1 MAEATTGNNLAG
13 LNQGTGIVSRISSS
27 ISNVRKMTS
36 DPAVQKSVPLIF
48 GVIVAFIGLIVFFT
62 MQKSDMTTLFASL
75 PESEK
80 ANVIQTLKQNGVDVS
95 LNPST
100 GEVIVPVKD
109 YHESRMLLAGEGLPS
124 SVPDGYDT
132 LGDMPMGTSRS
143 VEAIKI
149 KQSLEAELAR
159 SVNHISGISSARV
172 HLAIPEKTVFAREI
186 ALPSA
191 SVFVKL
197 SNGRSLG
204 RQQVQSIVHLVASS
218 VPNLPSENI
227 TVVDQFGE
235 LLSKPSSDV
244 ASSASNEQMSQTMR
258 LGEIYRSRIISLLTP
273 IVGAGNLKAEI
284 NVDMNFTKREITEE
298 SVDPKGNALRS
309 EQTSL
314 DESANPE
321 ARGIPGALSNAP
333 PLAPDLKTKVPEGKD
348 AGGSLKQRSQTSVK
362 NYEVS
367 RKVETTTAQY
377 GEIKKIKAAVIIRE
391 KKIITPEGLVTF
403 EKFSDEKLLEI
414 KSLVQEALGFDEVRG
429 DSVTVTS
436 SPFVDILEADVV
448 PWYENESIKELAQQL
463 ATVLILAIVIFGA
476 LHPLLK
482 RVLVPA
488 GYTSGPGAMAADDID
503 DADEKIEVQEGESL
517 EDIKAKLKPKKSAIS
532 AEMLDTAN
540 TYDDKVAIIRM
551 IVGDEAGRVS
561 SVFRNMMSQN
571 AKSDEDKG

>member
-1 MAEATTGNNLAG
+1 MAEATTGNNIAG
-13 LNQGTGIVSRISSS
+13 INQGTGIISRISSS

-62 MQKSDMTTLFASL
+62 MQKADMTTLFASL

-80 ANVIQTLKQNGVDVS
+80 SVVIQTLKQNGVNVS

-100 GEVIVPVKD
+100 GEVTVPLED
-109 YHESRMLLAGEGLPS
+109 YHNSRMLLAAEGLPS
-124 SVPDGYDT
+124 SVPDGYDN
-132 LGDMPMGTSRS
+132 LSDMPMGTSRS
-143 VEAIKI
+143 VEAIRI
-149 KQSLEAELAR
+149 KQSLESELSR
-159 SVNHISGISSARV
+159 SINFISGISSARV

-197 SNGRSLG
+197 SSGRSLG
-204 RQQVQSIVHLVASS
+204 RQQIQSIVHLVASS

-235 LLSKPSSDV
+235 LLSKPSSDAAST
-244 ASSASNEQMSQTMR
+244 ASSEQMSQTMR
-258 LGEIYRSRIISLLTP
+258 LGEIYKSRVISLLTP

-284 NVDMNFTKREITEE
+284 NVDMNFTKSEITEE

-309 EQTSL
+309 EQSSL

-333 PLAPDLKTKVPEGKD
+333 PLAPDLKKEAPES
-348 AGGSLKQRSQTSVK
+348 AGAGTNLKQRSQTSVK

-377 GEIKKIKAAVIIRE
+377 GVIKKIKAAVIIRE
-391 KKIITPEGLVTF
+391 KKVLTAEGTFTF
-403 EKFSDEKLLEI
+403 ETLSKEKLLEI
-414 KSLVQEALGFDEVRG
+414 KSLVQEALGFDEARG

-436 SPFVDILEADVV
+436 SPFVDILEADIE
-448 PWYENESIKELAQQL
+448 PWYENNSIKEMLQQF
-463 ATVLILAIVIFGA
+463 ATILILAIVIFGA

-482 RVLVPA
+482 RVMVPESFS
-488 GYTSGPGAMAADDID
+488 SGGGAMAGDEID
-503 DADEKIEVQEGESL
+503 VDDEKIEVQEGESL

-540 TYDDKVAIIRM
+540 TYDDKVAVIRM

-561 SVFRNMMSQN
+561 SVFKGMMGNDARDS
-571 AKSDEDKG
+571 

>member
-1 MAEATTGNNLAG
+1 MAEATTGNNIAG
-13 LNQGTGIVSRISSS
+13 INQGTGIISRISSS

-62 MQKSDMTTLFASL
+62 MQKTDMTTLFASL

-80 ANVIQTLKQNGVDVS
+80 SAVIQTLKQNGVNVS

-100 GEVIVPVKD
+100 GEVIVPLED
-109 YHESRMLLAGEGLPS
+109 YHNSRMLLAGQGLPS
-124 SVPDGYDT
+124 SVPDGYDS
-132 LGDMPMGTSRS
+132 LSDMPMGTSRS
-143 VEAIKI
+143 VEAIRI
-149 KQSLEAELAR
+149 KQSLESELSR
-159 SVNHISGISSARV
+159 SINFISGISSARV
-172 HLAIPEKTVFAREI
+172 HLAIPEKTVFARET

-204 RQQVQSIVHLVASS
+204 RQQIQSIVHLVASS

-235 LLSKPSSDV
+235 LLSKPSSDAAGS
-244 ASSASNEQMSQTMR
+244 ASSEQMSQTMR
-258 LGEIYRSRIISLLTP
+258 LGEIYKSRVISLLTP

-284 NVDMNFTKREITEE
+284 NVDMNFTKSEITEE

-314 DESANPE
+314 DESAKPE

-333 PLAPDLKTKVPEGKD
+333 PLAPDLNKEVPEGQG
-348 AGGSLKQRSQTSVK
+348 AGTNLKQRSQTSVK

-377 GEIKKIKAAVIIRE
+377 GVINKIKAAVIIRE
-391 KKIITPEGLVTF
+391 KKVLTAEGTYTF
-403 EKFSDEKLLEI
+403 ETLSKEKLLEI
-414 KSLVQEALGFDEVRG
+414 KSLVQEALGFDEARG

-436 SPFVDILEADVV
+436 SPFVDMLEAEIE
-448 PWYENESIKELAQQL
+448 PWYENNSIKEMLQQF

-482 RVLVPA
+482 RVMVPA
-488 GYTSGPGAMAADDID
+488 GFSSGVGSMAGDEID
-503 DADEKIEVQEGESL
+503 VDDEKIEVQEGESL

-540 TYDDKVAIIRM
+540 TYDDKVAVIRM

-561 SVFRNMMSQN
+561 SVFKGMMGNDARDS
-571 AKSDEDKG
+571 

>member
-1 MAEATTGNNLAG
+1 MAEATTGNNLSG
-13 LNQGTGIVSRISSS
+13 ISQNTGIVSRISTS
-27 ISNVRKMTS
+27 ISNVRKITS
-36 DPAVQKSVPLIF
+36 DPAVQKSIPLIF

-80 ANVIQTLKQNGVDVS
+80 AAVIQTLKQNGVDVS
-95 LNPST
+95 LNPTT
-100 GEVIVPVKD
+100 GEVIVPVAD

-124 SVPDGYDT
+124 SVPNGYDT

-149 KQSLEAELAR
+149 KQSLEAELSR
-159 SVNHISGISSARV
+159 SINHISGISSARV

-235 LLSKPSSDV
+235 LLSRPSSDSSTT
-244 ASSASNEQMSQTMR
+244 ASDEQMSQTMR

-273 IVGAGNLKAEI
+273 IVGAGNLKAEV
-284 NVDMNFTKREITEE
+284 NVDMNFTKRETTEE

-333 PLAPDLKTKVPEGKD
+333 PLAPDLTKETPESKGVG
-348 AGGSLKQRSQTSVK
+348 ANLKQRSQTSVK

-377 GEIKKIKAAVIIRE
+377 GKITKIKAAVIIRE
-391 KKIITPEGLVTF
+391 MKTVSPEGTVTF
-403 EKFSDEKLLEI
+403 EKFSDEKLSEI
-414 KSLVQEALGFDEVRG
+414 KSLVQEALGFDEARG

-436 SPFVDILEADVV
+436 SPFVDALEEEVA

-463 ATVLILAIVIFGA
+463 ATVLILAIVVFGA

-488 GYTSGPGAMAADDID
+488 GSTAGVGSMALDEED

-517 EDIKAKLKPKKSAIS
+517 EDIKAKLKPKKSSIS

-540 TYDDKVAIIRM
+540 TYDDKVAVIRM

-561 SVFRNMMSQN
+561 SVF
-571 AKSDEDKG
+571 KSMIDKDS

>member
-13 LNQGTGIVSRISSS
+13 INQGTGLISRISSS
-27 ISNVRKMTS
+27 LSNVRKMTS

-80 ANVIQTLKQNGVDVS
+80 ANVIQTLKQNGVNVS

-149 KQSLEAELAR
+149 KQSLETELAR
-159 SVNHISGISSARV
+159 SINHISGISSARV

-235 LLSKPSSDV
+235 LLSKPSNDIATST
-244 ASSASNEQMSQTMR
+244 SNEQMSHTMR

-309 EQTSL
+309 EQMSL

-333 PLAPDLKTKVPEGKD
+333 PLAPDLKTNAPEGKGV
-348 AGGSLKQRSQTSVK
+348 GGNLKQRSQTSVK

-391 KKIITPEGLVTF
+391 KKIVTPEGLVSF

-436 SPFVDILEADVV
+436 APFVDILEVDVV
-448 PWYENESIKELAQQL
+448 PWYESESIKELAQQL

-488 GYTSGPGAMAADDID
+488 GYTSGPGAMASDDID

-540 TYDDKVAIIRM
+540 TYDDKVAVIRM

-561 SVFRNMMSQN
+561 SVFKGMMEKDS
-571 AKSDEDKG
+571 

>member
-1 MAEATTGNNLAG
+1 MAEATTGNNLSG
-13 LNQGTGIVSRISSS
+13 LNQSTGIVSRISTS
-27 ISNVRKMTS
+27 ISNVRKITS
-36 DPAVQKSVPLIF
+36 DPAVQKSIPLIF

-80 ANVIQTLKQNGVDVS
+80 ASVMQTLKQNGIDVS
-95 LNPST
+95 LNPTT
-100 GEVIVPVKD
+100 GEVVVPVAE

-124 SVPDGYDT
+124 SVPNGYDT

-143 VEAIKI
+143 VEAVKI
-149 KQSLEAELAR
+149 KQSLEAELSR
-159 SVNHISGISSARV
+159 SINHISGVTSARV

-235 LLSKPSSDV
+235 LLSKPSGDSSTT
-244 ASSASNEQMSQTMR
+244 ASSEQMSQTMR

-273 IVGAGNLKAEI
+273 MVGAGNLKAEV

-321 ARGIPGALSNAP
+321 ARGIPGALSNSP
-333 PLAPDLKTKVPEGKD
+333 PLAPDLKKEAPENKGVG
-348 AGGSLKQRSQTSVK
+348 ANLKQRSQTSVK

-377 GEIKKIKAAVIIRE
+377 GEVKKIKAAVIIRE
-391 KKIITPEGLVTF
+391 MKSVSPEGVVSF

-414 KSLVQEALGFDEVRG
+414 KSLVQEALGFDEARG

-436 SPFVDILEADVV
+436 SPFVDALEEEIV
-448 PWYENESIKELAQQL
+448 PWYENESVKELAQQL

-488 GYTSGPGAMAADDID
+488 GYTSGAGVMAADEED
-503 DADEKIEVQEGESL
+503 DADDKIEVQEGESL
-517 EDIKAKLKPKKSAIS
+517 EDIKAKLKPKKSSIS

-540 TYDDKVAIIRM
+540 TYDDKVAVIRM

-561 SVFRNMMSQN
+561 SVF
-571 AKSDEDKG
+571 KSMIEKDS

>member
-1 MAEATTGNNLAG
+1 MAEATTGNNIAG
-13 LNQGTGIVSRISSS
+13 INQGTGIISRISSS

-62 MQKSDMTTLFASL
+62 MQKADMTTLFASL

-80 ANVIQTLKQNGVDVS
+80 SVVIQTLKQNGVNVS

-100 GEVIVPVKD
+100 GEVTVPLED
-109 YHESRMLLAGEGLPS
+109 YHNSRMLLAAEGLPS
-124 SVPDGYDT
+124 SVPDGYDN
-132 LGDMPMGTSRS
+132 LSDMPMGTSRS
-143 VEAIKI
+143 VEAIRI
-149 KQSLEAELAR
+149 KQSLESELSR
-159 SVNHISGISSARV
+159 SINFISGISSARV

-197 SNGRSLG
+197 SSGRSLG
-204 RQQVQSIVHLVASS
+204 RQQIQSIVHLVASS

-235 LLSKPSSDV
+235 LLSKPSSDAAST
-244 ASSASNEQMSQTMR
+244 ASSEQMSQTMR
-258 LGEIYRSRIISLLTP
+258 LGEIYKSRVISLLTP

-284 NVDMNFTKREITEE
+284 NVDMNFTKSEITEE

-309 EQTSL
+309 EQSSL

-333 PLAPDLKTKVPEGKD
+333 PLAPDLKKEAPES
-348 AGGSLKQRSQTSVK
+348 AGAGTNLKQRSQTSVK

-377 GEIKKIKAAVIIRE
+377 GVIKKIKAAVIIRE
-391 KKIITPEGLVTF
+391 KKVLTAEGTYTF
-403 EKFSDEKLLEI
+403 ETLSKEKLIEI
-414 KSLVQEALGFDEVRG
+414 KSLVQEALGFDEARG

-436 SPFVDILEADVV
+436 SPFVDILEADIE
-448 PWYENESIKELAQQL
+448 PWYENNSIKEMLQQF
-463 ATVLILAIVIFGA
+463 ATILILAIVIFGA

-482 RVLVPA
+482 RVMVPA
-488 GYTSGPGAMAADDID
+488 SFSSGGGSMAGDEIDID
-503 DADEKIEVQEGESL
+503 DEKIEVQEGESL

-540 TYDDKVAIIRM
+540 TYDDKVAVIRM

-561 SVFRNMMSQN
+561 SVFKGMMGNDARDS
-571 AKSDEDKG
+571 

>member
-1 MAEATTGNNLAG
+1 MAEVTTGNNLSG
-13 LNQGTGIVSRISSS
+13 LNQSTGIVSRISTS
-27 ISNVRKMTS
+27 ISNVRKITS
-36 DPAVQKSVPLIF
+36 DPAVQKSIPLIF

-80 ANVIQTLKQNGVDVS
+80 ASVMQTLKQNGIDVS
-95 LNPST
+95 LNPTT
-100 GEVIVPVKD
+100 GEVVVPVAE

-124 SVPDGYDT
+124 SVPNGYDT

-143 VEAIKI
+143 VEAVKI
-149 KQSLEAELAR
+149 KQSLEAELSR
-159 SVNHISGISSARV
+159 SINHISGVTSARV

-235 LLSKPSSDV
+235 LLSKPSGDSSTT
-244 ASSASNEQMSQTMR
+244 ASSEQMSQTMR

-273 IVGAGNLKAEI
+273 MVGAGNLKAEV

-321 ARGIPGALSNAP
+321 ARGIPGALSNSP
-333 PLAPDLKTKVPEGKD
+333 PLAPDLKQEVPENKGVG
-348 AGGSLKQRSQTSVK
+348 ANLKQRSQTSVK

-377 GEIKKIKAAVIIRE
+377 GEVKKIKAAVIIRE
-391 KKIITPEGLVTF
+391 MKSVSPEGVVSF

-414 KSLVQEALGFDEVRG
+414 KSLVQEALGFDEARG

-436 SPFVDILEADVV
+436 SPFVDALEEEIV
-448 PWYENESIKELAQQL
+448 PWYENESVKELAQQL

-488 GYTSGPGAMAADDID
+488 GYTSGAGVMAADEDD
-503 DADEKIEVQEGESL
+503 DADDKIEVQEGESL
-517 EDIKAKLKPKKSAIS
+517 EDIKAKLKPKKSSIS

-540 TYDDKVAIIRM
+540 TYDDKVAVIRM

-561 SVFRNMMSQN
+561 SVF
-571 AKSDEDKG
+571 KSMIEKDS

>member
-13 LNQGTGIVSRISSS
+13 INQGTGIISRISSS
-27 ISNVRKMTS
+27 ISNVRKMTA
-36 DPAVQKSVPLIF
+36 DPAVQKSIPLIF
-48 GVIVAFIGLIVFFT
+48 GIIVAFIGLIVFFT
-62 MQKSDMTTLFASL
+62 MQKPDMTTLFASL

-80 ANVIQTLKQNGVDVS
+80 SAVIQTLKQNGVNVS

-100 GEVIVPVKD
+100 GEVIVPIKD
-109 YHESRMLLAGEGLPS
+109 YHQSRMLLAGEGLPS
-124 SVPDGYDT
+124 SVPDGYDH
-132 LGDMPMGTSRS
+132 LSDMPMGTSRS
-143 VEAIKI
+143 VEAVRI
-149 KQSLEAELAR
+149 KQSLEAELSR
-159 SVNHISGISSARV
+159 SITFISGISSARV
-172 HLAIPEKTVFAREI
+172 HLAVPEKTVFAREV
-186 ALPSA
+186 ALSSA
-191 SVFVKL
+191 SIFVKL

-204 RQQVQSIVHLVASS
+204 RQQVKSIVHLVASS

-235 LLSKPSSDV
+235 LLSKPSSDTN
-244 ASSASNEQMSQTMR
+244 ASASNEQMSQTMR
-258 LGEIYRSRIISLLTP
+258 LGEIYRARIISLLTP
-273 IVGAGNLKAEI
+273 VVGAGNLKAEI
-284 NVDMNFTKREITEE
+284 NVAMNFTKREITEE

-333 PLAPDLKTKVPEGKD
+333 PLAPDLKKEAPLGQG
-348 AGGSLKQRSQTSVK
+348 AAANLKQRSQTSVK

-391 KKIITPEGLVTF
+391 KKLLTPEGTVTF
-403 EKFSDEKLLEI
+403 EKLSKDQLLEI
-414 KSLVQEALGFDEVRG
+414 KSLVQEALGFDETRG

-448 PWYENESIKELAQQL
+448 PWYENNSVKEILQQF

-488 GYTSGPGAMAADDID
+488 GYTSGLGAMASDEED
-503 DADEKIEVQEGESL
+503 DADEKIEVQEG
-517 EDIKAKLKPKKSAIS
+517 
-532 AEMLDTAN
+532 
-540 TYDDKVAIIRM
+540 
-551 IVGDEAGRVS
+551 
-561 SVFRNMMSQN
+561 
-571 AKSDEDKG
+571 

>member
-1 MAEATTGNNLAG
+1 MAEATTGNNLTG
-13 LNQGTGIVSRISSS
+13 MNRGTGIVSRISSS
-27 ISNVRKMTS
+27 IQNVRKMTT

-62 MQKSDMTTLFASL
+62 MQKTDMTTLFAAL

-80 ANVIQTLKQNGVDVS
+80 AIVIQTLQQNGVDVS

-100 GEVIVPVKD
+100 GEVVVPVKD

-124 SVPDGYDT
+124 SVSSDGYDT

-159 SVNHISGISSARV
+159 SINHISGISSARV

-186 ALPSA
+186 TLPSA
-191 SVFVKL
+191 SIFVKL
-197 SNGRSLG
+197 SKGRSLG
-204 RQQVQSIVHLVASS
+204 RQQVQAIVHLVSTS
-218 VPNLPSENI
+218 VPNLPSEKI

-235 LLSKPSSDV
+235 LLSKPSNDV
-244 ASSASNEQMSQTMR
+244 STSSSNEQMSQTMR
-258 LGEIYRSRIISLLTP
+258 LAEIYRSRIISLLTP
-273 IVGAGNLKAEI
+273 ILGAGNLKAEI

-333 PLAPDLKTKVPEGKD
+333 PLAPDLKTEAPEGKD
-348 AGGSLKQRSQTSVK
+348 AVGSLKQRSQTSVK

-367 RKVETTTAQY
+367 RKIETTTAQY

-391 KKIITPEGLVTF
+391 KKIISPEGLVTY
-403 EKFSDEKLLEI
+403 EQFSDQKLIEI
-414 KSLVQEALGFDEVRG
+414 KLLVQEALGYDEARG
-429 DSVTVTS
+429 DSVTVKS
-436 SPFVDILEADVV
+436 SPFVDMLEEDVL
-448 PWYENESIKELAQQL
+448 PWYENESIKELVEQL

-488 GYTSGPGAMAADDID
+488 GFTAGGPGGMLIGEDMDDD
-503 DADEKIEVQEGESL
+503 DEKIEVQEGESL

-540 TYDDKVAIIRM
+540 TYDDKVAVIRM

-561 SVFRNMMSQN
+561 SVFKGMMEKDS
-571 AKSDEDKG
+571 

>member
-1 MAEATTGNNLAG
+1 MAEATTGNNLSG
-13 LNQGTGIVSRISSS
+13 LSQNTGIVSRISTS
-27 ISNVRKMTS
+27 ISNVRKITS
-36 DPAVQKSVPLIF
+36 DPAVQKSIPLIF
-48 GVIVAFIGLIVFFT
+48 GVIVAFVGLIVFFT

-80 ANVIQTLKQNGVDVS
+80 AAVIQTLKQNGVDVS
-95 LNPST
+95 LNPTT
-100 GEVIVPVKD
+100 GEVIVPVAD

-124 SVPDGYDT
+124 SVPNGYDT

-143 VEAIKI
+143 VEAVKI

-159 SVNHISGISSARV
+159 SINHISGVSSARV

-186 ALPSA
+186 AHPSA

-235 LLSKPSSDV
+235 LLSKPSSDRSTT
-244 ASSASNEQMSQTMR
+244 ASDEQMSQTMR

-273 IVGAGNLKAEI
+273 IVGAGNLKAEV

-321 ARGIPGALSNAP
+321 ARGIPGALSNSP
-333 PLAPDLKTKVPEGKD
+333 PLAPDLKTETPESK
-348 AGGSLKQRSQTSVK
+348 AVGGNLKQRSQTSVK

-377 GEIKKIKAAVIIRE
+377 GEITKIKAAVIIRE
-391 KKIITPEGLVTF
+391 MKTVSPEGTVSF
-403 EKFSDEKLLEI
+403 EKFSDEKLSEI
-414 KSLVQEALGFDEVRG
+414 KSLVQEALGFDEARG

-436 SPFVDILEADVV
+436 SPFVDTLEVELA

-488 GYTSGPGAMAADDID
+488 GYTAGVGSMALDEED

-517 EDIKAKLKPKKSAIS
+517 EDIKAKLKPKKSSIS

-540 TYDDKVAIIRM
+540 TYDDKVAVIRM

-561 SVFRNMMSQN
+561 SVF
-571 AKSDEDKG
+571 KSMIEKDS

>member
-1 MAEATTGNNLAG
+1 MAEATTGNNIAG
-13 LNQGTGIVSRISSS
+13 INQGTGIISRISSS

-62 MQKSDMTTLFASL
+62 MQKADMTTLFASL
-75 PESEK
+75 PENEK
-80 ANVIQTLKQNGVDVS
+80 SAVIQTLKQNGVDVS

-100 GEVIVPVKD
+100 GEVIVPLED
-109 YHESRMLLAGEGLPS
+109 YHNSRMLLAAEGLPS
-124 SVPDGYDT
+124 SVPDGYDN
-132 LGDMPMGTSRS
+132 LSDMPMGTSRS
-143 VEAIKI
+143 VEAIRI
-149 KQSLEAELAR
+149 KQSLEAELSR
-159 SVNHISGISSARV
+159 SINFISGISSARV

-204 RQQVQSIVHLVASS
+204 RQQIQSIVHLVASS

-235 LLSKPSSDV
+235 LLSKPSGD
-244 ASSASNEQMSQTMR
+244 AAGTASNEQMSQTMR
-258 LGEIYRSRIISLLTP
+258 LGEIYKSRVISLLTP

-284 NVDMNFTKREITEE
+284 NVDMNFTKSEITEE

-309 EQTSL
+309 EQSSL

-333 PLAPDLKTKVPEGKD
+333 PLAPDLKKEAPES
-348 AGGSLKQRSQTSVK
+348 AGAGTNLKQRSQTSVK

-377 GEIKKIKAAVIIRE
+377 GVIKKIKAAVIIRE
-391 KKIITPEGLVTF
+391 KKVLTAEGTYTF
-403 EKFSDEKLLEI
+403 ETLSKEKLIEI
-414 KSLVQEALGFDEVRG
+414 KSLVQEALGFDEARG

-436 SPFVDILEADVV
+436 SPFVDILEADIE
-448 PWYENESIKELAQQL
+448 PWYENNSIKEMLQQF
-463 ATVLILAIVIFGA
+463 ATILILAIVIFGA

-482 RVLVPA
+482 RVMVPA
-488 GYTSGPGAMAADDID
+488 SFSSGGGSMAGDEIDID
-503 DADEKIEVQEGESL
+503 DEKIEVQEGESL
-517 EDIKAKLKPKKSAIS
+517 EDIKTKLKPKKSAIS

-540 TYDDKVAIIRM
+540 TYDDKVAVIRM

-561 SVFRNMMSQN
+561 SVFKGMMGNDARDS
-571 AKSDEDKG
+571 

>member
-1 MAEATTGNNLAG
+1 MAEATTGNNLSG
-13 LNQGTGIVSRISSS
+13 LSQNTGIVSRISSS
-27 ISNVRKMTS
+27 ISNVRKITS
-36 DPAVQKSVPLIF
+36 DPAVQKSIPLIF

-80 ANVIQTLKQNGVDVS
+80 AAVIQTLKQNGVDVS
-95 LNPST
+95 LNPTT
-100 GEVIVPVKD
+100 GEVIVPVAD

-124 SVPDGYDT
+124 SVPNGYDT

-143 VEAIKI
+143 VEAVKI

-159 SVNHISGISSARV
+159 SINHISGISSARV

-235 LLSKPSSDV
+235 LLSKPSSDRSTT
-244 ASSASNEQMSQTMR
+244 ASDEQMSQTMR

-273 IVGAGNLKAEI
+273 IVGAGNLKAEV

-321 ARGIPGALSNAP
+321 ARGIPGALSNSP
-333 PLAPDLKTKVPEGKD
+333 PLAPDLKKETPESK
-348 AGGSLKQRSQTSVK
+348 AVGGNLKQRSQTSVK

-377 GEIKKIKAAVIIRE
+377 GEITKIKAAVIIRE
-391 KKIITPEGLVTF
+391 MKTVSPEGTVTF
-403 EKFSDEKLLEI
+403 EKFSDEKLSEI
-414 KSLVQEALGFDEVRG
+414 KSLVQEALGFDEARG

-436 SPFVDILEADVV
+436 SPFVDALEVEVA

-488 GYTSGPGAMAADDID
+488 GYTAGVGSMSLDEDD

-517 EDIKAKLKPKKSAIS
+517 EDIKAKLKPKKSTIS

-540 TYDDKVAIIRM
+540 TYDDKVAVIRM

-561 SVFRNMMSQN
+561 SVF
-571 AKSDEDKG
+571 KSMIEKDS

>member
-1 MAEATTGNNLAG
+1 MAEATTGNNLSG
-13 LNQGTGIVSRISSS
+13 LSQNTGIVSRISSS
-27 ISNVRKMTS
+27 ISNVRKITS
-36 DPAVQKSVPLIF
+36 DPAVQKSIPLIF

-80 ANVIQTLKQNGVDVS
+80 AAVIQTLKQNGVDVS
-95 LNPST
+95 LNPTT
-100 GEVIVPVKD
+100 GEVIVPVAE

-124 SVPDGYDT
+124 SVPNGYDT

-143 VEAIKI
+143 VEAVKI
-149 KQSLEAELAR
+149 KQSLEAELSR
-159 SVNHISGISSARV
+159 SINHISGVSSARV

-191 SVFVKL
+191 SIFVKL

-235 LLSKPSSDV
+235 LLSKPSGDGSTT
-244 ASSASNEQMSQTMR
+244 ASNEQMSQTMR

-273 IVGAGNLKAEI
+273 IVGAGNLKAEV
-284 NVDMNFTKREITEE
+284 NVDMNFTKSEITEE

-333 PLAPDLKTKVPEGKD
+333 PLAPDLKKEAPENKGVG
-348 AGGSLKQRSQTSVK
+348 ANLKQRSQTSVK

-377 GEIKKIKAAVIIRE
+377 GQITKIKAAVIIRE
-391 KKIITPEGLVTF
+391 MKTVSPEGTVTF
-403 EKFSDEKLLEI
+403 EKFSDEKLVEI
-414 KSLVQEALGFDEVRG
+414 KSLVQEALGFDETRG

-436 SPFVDILEADVV
+436 SPFVDALEAEIV

-488 GYTSGPGAMAADDID
+488 GYTSGVGSVALDEEDDV
-503 DADEKIEVQEGESL
+503 DEKIEVQEGESL
-517 EDIKAKLKPKKSAIS
+517 EDIKAKLKPKKSSIS

-540 TYDDKVAIIRM
+540 TYDDKVAVIRM

-561 SVFRNMMSQN
+561 SVF
-571 AKSDEDKG
+571 KGMIEKDS

>member
-1 MAEATTGNNLAG
+1 MAEATTGNNLTG
-13 LNQGTGIVSRISSS
+13 MNQGTGIVGRISSS
-27 ISNVRKMTS
+27 ISNVRKMTA
-36 DPAVQKSVPLIF
+36 DPAVQKSIPLIF

-159 SVNHISGISSARV
+159 SINHISGISSARV

-204 RQQVQSIVHLVASS
+204 RQQVQSIVHLVSSS
-218 VPNLPSENI
+218 VPNLPSEKI

-235 LLSKPSSDV
+235 LLSKPSNDV
-244 ASSASNEQMSQTMR
+244 GTSSSNEQMSQTMR

-348 AGGSLKQRSQTSVK
+348 AGGTLKQRSQTSVK

-367 RKVETTTAQY
+367 RKIETTTAQY

-391 KKIITPEGLVTF
+391 KKIVSPEGLVSY
-403 EKFSDEKLLEI
+403 EKLSDEKLLEI
-414 KSLVQEALGFDEVRG
+414 KSLVQEALGYDEVRG
-429 DSVTVTS
+429 DSVTVKS
-436 SPFVDILEADVV
+436 SPFVDILEEDVV

-488 GYTSGPGAMAADDID
+488 GYTSGPGAMVGDDIED
-503 DADEKIEVQEGESL
+503 DDEKIEVQEGESL

-540 TYDDKVAIIRM
+540 TYDDKVAVIRM

-561 SVFRNMMSQN
+561 SVFKGMMEKDS
-571 AKSDEDKG
+571 

>member
-1 MAEATTGNNLAG
+1 MAEATTGNNLSG
-13 LNQGTGIVSRISSS
+13 LSQNTGIVSRISTS
-27 ISNVRKMTS
+27 ISNVRKITS
-36 DPAVQKSVPLIF
+36 DPAVQKSIPLIF

-80 ANVIQTLKQNGVDVS
+80 SAVIQTLKQNGVDVS
-95 LNPST
+95 LNPTT
-100 GEVIVPVKD
+100 GEVIVPVAD

-124 SVPDGYDT
+124 SVPNGYDT

-143 VEAIKI
+143 GEAVKI

-159 SVNHISGISSARV
+159 YINHISGVSSDKV
-172 HLAIPEKTVFAREI
+172 NLAFPEKTVFAREI

-227 TVVDQFGE
+227 TVVDQIGE
-235 LLSKPSSDV
+235 LLSKPSSDRSTT
-244 ASSASNEQMSQTMR
+244 ASDEQMSQTMR

-273 IVGAGNLKAEI
+273 IVGAGNLKAEV

-321 ARGIPGALSNAP
+321 ARGIPGALSNSP
-333 PLAPDLKTKVPEGKD
+333 PLAPDLKKETPESKGV
-348 AGGSLKQRSQTSVK
+348 GGNLKQRSQTSVK

-377 GEIKKIKAAVIIRE
+377 GEITKIKAAVIIRE
-391 KKIITPEGLVTF
+391 MKTVSPEGTVSF
-403 EKFSDEKLLEI
+403 EKFSDEKLSEI
-414 KSLVQEALGFDEVRG
+414 KSLVQEALGFDEARG

-436 SPFVDILEADVV
+436 SPFVDALEVEVA

-482 RVLVPA
+482 RVLVPT
-488 GYTSGPGAMAADDID
+488 GYTAGVGSMALDEED

-517 EDIKAKLKPKKSAIS
+517 EDIKAKLKPKKSSIS

-540 TYDDKVAIIRM
+540 TYDDKVAVIRM

-561 SVFRNMMSQN
+561 SVF
-571 AKSDEDKG
+571 KSMIEKDS

>member
-235 LLSKPSSDV
+235 LLSKPSKDV
-244 ASSASNEQMSQTMR
+244 ATSASNEQMSQTMR

-391 KKIITPEGLVTF
+391 KKIVTPEGLVTF

-540 TYDDKVAIIRM
+540 TYDDKVAVIRM

-561 SVFRNMMSQN
+561 SVFKGMMEQDS
-571 AKSDEDKG
+571 

>member
-1 MAEATTGNNLAG
+1 MAEATTGNNIAG
-13 LNQGTGIVSRISSS
+13 INQGTGIISRISSS

-62 MQKSDMTTLFASL
+62 MQKADMTTLFASL
-75 PESEK
+75 PENEK
-80 ANVIQTLKQNGVDVS
+80 AAVIQTLKQNGVNVS

-100 GEVIVPVKD
+100 GEVVVPLED
-109 YHESRMLLAGEGLPS
+109 YHNSRMLLAGEGLPS
-124 SVPDGYDT
+124 SVPDGYDN
-132 LGDMPMGTSRS
+132 LSDMPMGTSRS
-143 VEAIKI
+143 VEAIRI
-149 KQSLEAELAR
+149 KQSLEAELSR
-159 SVNHISGISSARV
+159 SINFISGISSARV

-204 RQQVQSIVHLVASS
+204 RQQIQSIVHLVASS

-235 LLSKPSSDV
+235 LLSKPSGD
-244 ASSASNEQMSQTMR
+244 AAGTASNEQMSQTMR
-258 LGEIYRSRIISLLTP
+258 LGEIYKSRVISLLTP

-284 NVDMNFTKREITEE
+284 NVDMNFTKSEITEE

-314 DESANPE
+314 DESAKPE

-333 PLAPDLKTKVPEGKD
+333 PLAPDLNKEAPEGKG
-348 AGGSLKQRSQTSVK
+348 AGKNLQQRSQTSVK

-377 GEIKKIKAAVIIRE
+377 GVIKKIKAAVIIRE
-391 KKIITPEGLVTF
+391 KKVLTAEGTYTF
-403 EKFSDEKLLEI
+403 ETLSKEKLLEI
-414 KSLVQEALGFDEVRG
+414 KSLVQEALGFDEARG

-436 SPFVDILEADVV
+436 SPFVDMLEADIE
-448 PWYENESIKELAQQL
+448 PWYENNSIKEMLQQF
-463 ATVLILAIVIFGA
+463 ATILILAIVIFGA

-482 RVLVPA
+482 RVVVPA
-488 GYTSGPGAMAADDID
+488 GFSSGVGSMAGDEID
-503 DADEKIEVQEGESL
+503 VDDEKIEVQEGESL

-540 TYDDKVAIIRM
+540 TYDDKVAVIRM

-561 SVFRNMMSQN
+561 SVFKGMMGNDARDS
-571 AKSDEDKG
+571 

>member
-1 MAEATTGNNLAG
+1 MAEATTGNNIAG
-13 LNQGTGIVSRISSS
+13 INQGTGIISRISSS

-62 MQKSDMTTLFASL
+62 MQKADMTTLFASL

-80 ANVIQTLKQNGVDVS
+80 SVVIQTLKQNGVNVS

-100 GEVIVPVKD
+100 GEVTVPLED
-109 YHESRMLLAGEGLPS
+109 YHNSRMLLAAEGLPS
-124 SVPDGYDT
+124 SVPDGYDN
-132 LGDMPMGTSRS
+132 LSDMPMGTSRS
-143 VEAIKI
+143 VEAIRI
-149 KQSLEAELAR
+149 KQSLEAELSR
-159 SVNHISGISSARV
+159 SINFISGISSARV

-197 SNGRSLG
+197 SSGRSLG
-204 RQQVQSIVHLVASS
+204 RQQIQSIVHLVASS

-235 LLSKPSSDV
+235 LLSKPSSDAAST
-244 ASSASNEQMSQTMR
+244 ASSEQMSQTMR
-258 LGEIYRSRIISLLTP
+258 LGEIYKSRVISLLTP

-284 NVDMNFTKREITEE
+284 NVDMNFTKSEITEE

-333 PLAPDLKTKVPEGKD
+333 PLAPDLKKEAPES
-348 AGGSLKQRSQTSVK
+348 AGAGTNLKQRSQTSVK

-377 GEIKKIKAAVIIRE
+377 GVIKKIKAAVIIRE
-391 KKIITPEGLVTF
+391 KKVLTAEGTYTF
-403 EKFSDEKLLEI
+403 ETLSKEKLIEI
-414 KSLVQEALGFDEVRG
+414 KSLVQEALGFDEARG

-436 SPFVDILEADVV
+436 SPFVDILEADIE
-448 PWYENESIKELAQQL
+448 PWYENNSIKEMLQQF
-463 ATVLILAIVIFGA
+463 ATILILAIVIFGA

-482 RVLVPA
+482 RVMVPSSFS
-488 GYTSGPGAMAADDID
+488 SGGGAMAGDEIDID
-503 DADEKIEVQEGESL
+503 DEKIEVQEGESL

-540 TYDDKVAIIRM
+540 TYDDKVAVIRM

-561 SVFRNMMSQN
+561 SVFKGMMGNDARDS
-571 AKSDEDKG
+571 

>member
-1 MAEATTGNNLAG
+1 MAEATTRNDLTDI
-13 LNQGTGIVSRISSS
+13 NQNTGIIRRITSS
-27 ISNVRKMTS
+27 ISNVRRMTS
-36 DPAVQKSVPLIF
+36 DPAVQKSIPLIF
-48 GVIVAFIGLIVFFT
+48 GVIVAFVGLIVFFT

-80 ANVIQTLKQNGVDVS
+80 ALVVQTLKQNGVNAS

-100 GEVIVPVKD
+100 GEVVVPVKD

-124 SVPDGYDT
+124 SVPDGYDS

-143 VEAIKI
+143 VEAVKI
-149 KQSLEAELAR
+149 KQSLEAELSR
-159 SVNHISGISSARV
+159 SINHISGVSSARV

-197 SNGRSLG
+197 ANGRSLG

-235 LLSKPSSDV
+235 LLSKPANDL
-244 ASSASNEQMSQTMR
+244 SASISSEQMSQTMR
-258 LGEIYRSRIISLLTP
+258 LGEIYKSRVISLLTP

-284 NVDMNFTKREITEE
+284 NVDMNFTQREITEE

-309 EQTSL
+309 EQSSL

-333 PLAPDLKTKVPEGKD
+333 PLAPDLKTQVPEGKD
-348 AGGSLKQRSQTSVK
+348 VGGTLKQRSQTSLK

-367 RKVETTTAQY
+367 RKVETTKAQY

-391 KKIITPEGLVTF
+391 KKTITPEGTVAF

-414 KSLVQEALGFDEVRG
+414 KSLVQEALGFDEARG

-436 SPFVDILEADVV
+436 SPFVDILEADEV
-448 PWYENESIKELAQQL
+448 PWYENESVKELSQQL

-488 GYTSGPGAMAADDID
+488 GYTSGPGTIASDDEDEVD
-503 DADEKIEVQEGESL
+503 DKIEVQEGESL
-517 EDIKAKLKPKKSAIS
+517 EDIKAKLKPKKAAIS

-540 TYDDKVAIIRM
+540 TYDDKVAVIRM

-561 SVFRNMMSQN
+561 SVFKNMME
-571 AKSDEDKG
+571 KE

>member
-13 LNQGTGIVSRISSS
+13 LDQGTGIMSRVSSTF
-27 ISNVRKMTS
+27 SNVRRMS
-36 DPAVQKSVPLIF
+36 ADPAVQKSVPLVF
-48 GVIVAFIGLIVFFT
+48 GVIVAFIGIIVFFT
-62 MQKSDMTTLFASL
+62 MQKPDMTTLFASL

-80 ANVIQTLKQNGVDVS
+80 SAVIQTLKQNGVDVS

-100 GEVIVPVKD
+100 GEVIVPLD
-109 YHESRMLLAGEGLPS
+109 AYHQARMLLAAEGLPA
-124 SVPDGYDT
+124 SVPDGYQS

-159 SVNHISGISSARV
+159 SVNFISGISSARV
-172 HLAIPEKTVFAREI
+172 HLAIPEKTVFAREL

-218 VPNLPSENI
+218 VPNLPAENI

-244 ASSASNEQMSQTMR
+244 GSSVSNEQMSQTMR
-258 LGEIYRSRIISLLTP
+258 LGEIYRSRVISLLTP
-273 IVGAGNLKAEI
+273 MVGAGNLKAEI
-284 NVDMNFTKREITEE
+284 NVDMNFTKSQTTTE

-321 ARGIPGALSNAP
+321 AKGIPGALSNAP
-333 PLAPDLKTKVPEGKD
+333 PLAPDLKQTVPD
-348 AGGSLKQRSQTSVK
+348 AQNAGNNLKQRSQTSVK

-367 RKVETTTAQY
+367 KKIETTTAQY
-377 GEIKKIKAAVIIRE
+377 GQISKIKAAVIIRE
-391 KKIITPEGLVTF
+391 KKIIAEDGTGSF
-403 EKFSDEKLLEI
+403 EKLTDKQLLEI
-414 KSLVQEALGFDEVRG
+414 KSLVQEALGFDKARG

-436 SPFVDILEADVV
+436 SPFVDIMEKEIA
-448 PWYENESIKELAQQL
+448 PWYESSAVKDLAQQL

-482 RVLVPA
+482 RVLVP
-488 GYTSGPGAMAADDID
+488 SGFAPGAGSIADID
-503 DADEKIEVQEGESL
+503 EDDNDKVEVSEGESL
-517 EDIKAKLKPKKSAIS
+517 EDIKAKLKPKKTAIS

-540 TYDDKVAIIRM
+540 TYDDKVAVIRM

-561 SVFRNMMSQN
+561 SVFKSMMEKDS
-571 AKSDEDKG
+571 

>member
-13 LNQGTGIVSRISSS
+13 INQGTGIVSRISSS
-27 ISNVRKMTS
+27 ISNVRKMTA

-100 GEVIVPVKD
+100 GEVVVPVKD

-159 SVNHISGISSARV
+159 SINHISGISSARV

-186 ALPSA
+186 AQPSA

-235 LLSKPSSDV
+235 LLSKPSKDV
-244 ASSASNEQMSQTMR
+244 ATSASNEQMSQTMR

-391 KKIITPEGLVTF
+391 KKIVTPEGLVTF
-403 EKFSDEKLLEI
+403 ERFSEEKLLEI
-414 KSLVQEALGFDEVRG
+414 KSLVQEALGFDEARG

-436 SPFVDILEADVV
+436 SPFVDILEADIV

-540 TYDDKVAIIRM
+540 TYDDKVAVIRM

-561 SVFRNMMSQN
+561 SVFKGMMEQDS
-571 AKSDEDKG
+571 

>member
-1 MAEATTGNNLAG
+1 MAEATTGNNLSG
-13 LNQGTGIVSRISSS
+13 LSQNTGIVSRISTSF
-27 ISNVRKMTS
+27 SNVRKITS
-36 DPAVQKSVPLIF
+36 DPAVQKSIPLIF

-80 ANVIQTLKQNGVDVS
+80 AAVIQTLKQNGVDVS
-95 LNPST
+95 LNPTT
-100 GEVIVPVKD
+100 GEVIVPVAD

-124 SVPDGYDT
+124 SVPNGYDT

-149 KQSLEAELAR
+149 KQSLEAELSR
-159 SVNHISGISSARV
+159 SINHISGISSARV

-235 LLSKPSSDV
+235 LLSRPSSDRSTT
-244 ASSASNEQMSQTMR
+244 ASDEQMSQTMR

-273 IVGAGNLKAEI
+273 IVGAGNLKAEV
-284 NVDMNFTKREITEE
+284 NVDMNFTKRETTEE

-333 PLAPDLKTKVPEGKD
+333 PLAPDLTKETPESKGVG
-348 AGGSLKQRSQTSVK
+348 ANLKQRSQTSVK

-377 GEIKKIKAAVIIRE
+377 GKITKIKAAVIIRE
-391 KKIITPEGLVTF
+391 MKIVSPEGTVTF
-403 EKFSDEKLLEI
+403 EKFSDEKLSEI

-436 SPFVDILEADVV
+436 SPFVDALEEEVA

-463 ATVLILAIVIFGA
+463 ATVLILAIVVFGA

-488 GYTSGPGAMAADDID
+488 GSTAGVGSIALDEQD

-517 EDIKAKLKPKKSAIS
+517 EDIKAKLKPKKSSIS

-540 TYDDKVAIIRM
+540 TYDDKVAVIRM

-561 SVFRNMMSQN
+561 SVF
-571 AKSDEDKG
+571 KSMIDKDS

>member
-1 MAEATTGNNLAG
+1 MAEATTGNNIAG
-13 LNQGTGIVSRISSS
+13 INQGTGIISRISSS

-62 MQKSDMTTLFASL
+62 MQKADMTTLFASL

-80 ANVIQTLKQNGVDVS
+80 SVVIQTLKQNGVNVS

-100 GEVIVPVKD
+100 GEVTVPLED
-109 YHESRMLLAGEGLPS
+109 YHNSRMLLAAEGLPS
-124 SVPDGYDT
+124 SVPDGYDN
-132 LGDMPMGTSRS
+132 LSDMPMGTSRS
-143 VEAIKI
+143 VEAIRI
-149 KQSLEAELAR
+149 KQSLESELSR
-159 SVNHISGISSARV
+159 SINFISGISSARV

-197 SNGRSLG
+197 SSGRSLG
-204 RQQVQSIVHLVASS
+204 RQQIQSIVHLVASS

-235 LLSKPSSDV
+235 LLSKPSSDAAST
-244 ASSASNEQMSQTMR
+244 ASSEQMSQTMR
-258 LGEIYRSRIISLLTP
+258 LGEIYKSRVISLLTP

-284 NVDMNFTKREITEE
+284 NVDMNFTKSEITEE

-309 EQTSL
+309 EQSSL

-333 PLAPDLKTKVPEGKD
+333 PLAPDLKKEAPES
-348 AGGSLKQRSQTSVK
+348 AGAGTNLKQRSQTSVK

-377 GEIKKIKAAVIIRE
+377 GVIKKIKAAVIIRE
-391 KKIITPEGLVTF
+391 KKVLTAEGTYTF
-403 EKFSDEKLLEI
+403 ETLSKEKLIEI
-414 KSLVQEALGFDEVRG
+414 KSLVQEALGFDEARG

-436 SPFVDILEADVV
+436 SPFVDILEADIE
-448 PWYENESIKELAQQL
+448 PWYENNSIKEMLQQF
-463 ATVLILAIVIFGA
+463 ATILILAIVIFGA

-482 RVLVPA
+482 RVMVPA
-488 GYTSGPGAMAADDID
+488 SFSSGAGVMAGDEIDID
-503 DADEKIEVQEGESL
+503 DEKIEVQEGESL

-540 TYDDKVAIIRM
+540 TYDDKVAVIRM

-561 SVFRNMMSQN
+561 SVFKGMMGNDARDS
-571 AKSDEDKG
+571 

>member
-1 MAEATTGNNLAG
+1 MAEVTTGNNLSG
-13 LNQGTGIVSRISSS
+13 LNQSTGIVSRISTS
-27 ISNVRKMTS
+27 ISNVRKITS
-36 DPAVQKSVPLIF
+36 DPAVQKSIPLIF

-80 ANVIQTLKQNGVDVS
+80 ASVIQTLKQNGIDVS
-95 LNPST
+95 LNPTT
-100 GEVIVPVKD
+100 GEVVVPVAE

-124 SVPDGYDT
+124 SVPNGYDT

-143 VEAIKI
+143 VEAVKI
-149 KQSLEAELAR
+149 KQSLEAELSR
-159 SVNHISGISSARV
+159 SINHISGVTSARV

-235 LLSKPSSDV
+235 LLSKPSGDSSTT
-244 ASSASNEQMSQTMR
+244 ASSEQMSQTMR

-273 IVGAGNLKAEI
+273 MVGAGNLKAEV

-321 ARGIPGALSNAP
+321 ARGIPGALSNSP
-333 PLAPDLKTKVPEGKD
+333 PLAPDLKKEAPENKGVG
-348 AGGSLKQRSQTSVK
+348 ANLKQRSQTSVK

-377 GEIKKIKAAVIIRE
+377 GEVKKIKAAVIIRE
-391 KKIITPEGLVTF
+391 MKSVSPEGVVSF

-414 KSLVQEALGFDEVRG
+414 KSLVQEALGFDEARG

-436 SPFVDILEADVV
+436 SPFVDALEEEIV
-448 PWYENESIKELAQQL
+448 PWYENESVKELAQQL

-488 GYTSGPGAMAADDID
+488 GYTSGAGVMAADEDD
-503 DADEKIEVQEGESL
+503 DADDKIEVQEGESL
-517 EDIKAKLKPKKSAIS
+517 EDIKAKLKPKKSSIS

-540 TYDDKVAIIRM
+540 TYDDKVAVIRM

-561 SVFRNMMSQN
+561 SVF
-571 AKSDEDKG
+571 KSMIEKDS

>member
-1 MAEATTGNNLAG
+1 MAEATTGNNLSG
-13 LNQGTGIVSRISSS
+13 LSQNTGIVSRISTS
-27 ISNVRKMTS
+27 ISNVRKITS
-36 DPAVQKSVPLIF
+36 DPAVQKSIPLIF

-80 ANVIQTLKQNGVDVS
+80 AAVIQTLKQNGVDVS
-95 LNPST
+95 LNPTT
-100 GEVIVPVKD
+100 GEVIVPVAD

-124 SVPDGYDT
+124 SVPNGYDT

-143 VEAIKI
+143 VEAVKI

-159 SVNHISGISSARV
+159 SINHISGVSSARV

-235 LLSKPSSDV
+235 LLSKPSSDRSTT
-244 ASSASNEQMSQTMR
+244 ASDEQMSQTMR

-273 IVGAGNLKAEI
+273 IVGAGNLKAEV

-321 ARGIPGALSNAP
+321 ARGIPGALSNSP
-333 PLAPDLKTKVPEGKD
+333 PLAPDLKKETPESK
-348 AGGSLKQRSQTSVK
+348 AVGGNLKQRSQTSVK

-377 GEIKKIKAAVIIRE
+377 GEITKIKAAVIIRE
-391 KKIITPEGLVTF
+391 MKTVSPEGTVSF
-403 EKFSDEKLLEI
+403 EKFSDEKLSEI
-414 KSLVQEALGFDEVRG
+414 KSLVQEALGFDEARG

-436 SPFVDILEADVV
+436 SPFVDALEVEVA

-488 GYTSGPGAMAADDID
+488 GYSAGVGSMSLDEDD

-517 EDIKAKLKPKKSAIS
+517 EDIKAKLKPKKSTIS

-540 TYDDKVAIIRM
+540 TYDDKVAVIRM

-561 SVFRNMMSQN
+561 SVF
-571 AKSDEDKG
+571 KSMIEKDS

>member
-1 MAEATTGNNLAG
+1 MAEATTGNNLSG
-13 LNQGTGIVSRISSS
+13 LSQNTGIVSRISTSF
-27 ISNVRKMTS
+27 SNVRKITS
-36 DPAVQKSVPLIF
+36 DPAVQKSIPLIF

-80 ANVIQTLKQNGVDVS
+80 AAVIQTLKQNGVDVS
-95 LNPST
+95 LNPTT
-100 GEVIVPVKD
+100 GEVIVPVAD

-124 SVPDGYDT
+124 SVPNGYDT

-143 VEAIKI
+143 VEAVKI
-149 KQSLEAELAR
+149 KQSLEAELSR
-159 SVNHISGISSARV
+159 SINHISGVSSARV

-235 LLSKPSSDV
+235 LLSKPSSDR
-244 ASSASNEQMSQTMR
+244 STSASDEQMSQTMR

-273 IVGAGNLKAEI
+273 IVGAGNLKAEV

-314 DESANPE
+314 DESVNPE

-333 PLAPDLKTKVPEGKD
+333 PLAPDLTKETPESKGV
-348 AGGSLKQRSQTSVK
+348 GGNLNQRSQTSVK

-377 GEIKKIKAAVIIRE
+377 GEITKIKAAVIIRE
-391 KKIITPEGLVTF
+391 MKTVSPEGTATF
-403 EKFSDEKLLEI
+403 EKFSDEKLSEI
-414 KSLVQEALGFDEVRG
+414 KSLVQEALGFDEARG

-436 SPFVDILEADVV
+436 SPFVDALEVEVA

-463 ATVLILAIVIFGA
+463 ATVLILAIVVFGA

-488 GYTSGPGAMAADDID
+488 GSTAGVGSIALDEQD

-517 EDIKAKLKPKKSAIS
+517 EDIKAKLKPKKSSIS

-540 TYDDKVAIIRM
+540 TYDDKVAVIRM

-561 SVFRNMMSQN
+561 SVF
-571 AKSDEDKG
+571 KSMIDKDS

>member
-1 MAEATTGNNLAG
+1 MAEATTENNLAG
-13 LNQGTGIVSRISSS
+13 MNQGTGIINRISSS
-27 ISNVRKMTS
+27 ISNVRKMS
-36 DPAVQKSVPLIF
+36 ADPAVQKSVPLIF
-48 GVIVAFIGLIVFFT
+48 GIIVAFIGLIVFFT

-80 ANVIQTLKQNGVDVS
+80 SAVIQTLKQNGVDVS
-95 LNPST
+95 LNSST
-100 GEVIVPVKD
+100 GEVIVPVQD
-109 YHESRMLLAGEGLPS
+109 YHEARMLLAGEGLPS

-132 LGDMPMGTSRS
+132 LSDMPMGTSRS
-143 VEAIKI
+143 VEAVKI
-149 KQSLEAELAR
+149 KQSLEAELSR
-159 SVNHISGISSARV
+159 SINHISGVSSARV

-204 RQQVQSIVHLVASS
+204 RQQIQSIVHLVASS
-218 VPNLPSENI
+218 VPSLPSENI

-235 LLSKPSSDV
+235 LLSKPSSDI
-244 ASSASNEQMSQTMR
+244 ATSASNEQMSQTMR
-258 LGEIYRSRIISLLTP
+258 LGEIYRSRILSLLTP
-273 IVGAGNLKAEI
+273 IVGAGNLKAEV
-284 NVDMNFTKREITEE
+284 NVDMNFTKREVTEE

-333 PLAPDLKTKVPEGKD
+333 PLKPDLKTTVPEGQG
-348 AGGSLKQRSQTSVK
+348 AGMNLKQRSQTSVK

-391 KKIITPEGLVTF
+391 KKITTPEGTVAF
-403 EKFSDEKLLEI
+403 EKFDEKKLSEI
-414 KSLVQEALGFDEVRG
+414 KSLVQEALGFDEIRG

-436 SPFVDILEADVV
+436 SPFVDILELDVV
-448 PWYENESIKELAQQL
+448 PWYESESVQELAQQL

-482 RVLVPA
+482 RVIVPA
-488 GYTSGPGAMAADDID
+488 GYASGAGVMVDDADDD
-503 DADEKIEVQEGESL
+503 GDEKIEVAEGESL
-517 EDIKAKLKPKKSAIS
+517 EDIKAKLKPKKSSIS
-532 AEMLDTAN
+532 SEMLDTAN
-540 TYDDKVAIIRM
+540 TYDDKVAVIRM
-551 IVGDEAGRVS
+551 IVSDEAARVS
-561 SVFRNMMSQN
+561 SVF
-571 AKSDEDKG
+571 KGMIEKDS

>member
-1 MAEATTGNNLAG
+1 MAEATTGNNLSG
-13 LNQGTGIVSRISSS
+13 LSQNTGIVSRISTS
-27 ISNVRKMTS
+27 ISNVRKITS
-36 DPAVQKSVPLIF
+36 DPAVQKSIPLIF

-62 MQKSDMTTLFASL
+62 MQKSEMTTLFASL

-80 ANVIQTLKQNGVDVS
+80 AAVIQNLKQNGVDVS
-95 LNPST
+95 LNPTT
-100 GEVIVPVKD
+100 GEVIVPVAD

-124 SVPDGYDT
+124 SVPNGYDT

-143 VEAIKI
+143 VEAVKI
-149 KQSLEAELAR
+149 KQSLEAELSR
-159 SVNHISGISSARV
+159 SINHISGVSSARV

-191 SVFVKL
+191 SIFVKL

-235 LLSKPSSDV
+235 LLSKPSSDGS
-244 ASSASNEQMSQTMR
+244 ATASNEQMSQTMR

-273 IVGAGNLKAEI
+273 IVGAGNLKAEV
-284 NVDMNFTKREITEE
+284 NVDMNFTKSEITEE

-333 PLAPDLKTKVPEGKD
+333 PLAPDLKTQAPENKGVG
-348 AGGSLKQRSQTSVK
+348 ANLKQRSQTSLK

-367 RKVETTTAQY
+367 RKVQTTTAQY
-377 GEIKKIKAAVIIRE
+377 GQITKIKAAVIIRE
-391 KKIITPEGLVTF
+391 MKSVSPEGTVTF
-403 EKFSDEKLLEI
+403 EKFSDEKLVEI
-414 KSLVQEALGFDEVRG
+414 KSLVQEALGFDETRG

-436 SPFVDILEADVV
+436 SPFVDALEAEIV
-448 PWYENESIKELAQQL
+448 PWYENESVKELAQQL

-482 RVLVPA
+482 RVLVPT
-488 GYTSGPGAMAADDID
+488 GYASGVGSVALDEED

-517 EDIKAKLKPKKSAIS
+517 EDIKAKLKPKKSQIS

-540 TYDDKVAIIRM
+540 TYDDKVAVIRM

-561 SVFRNMMSQN
+561 SVF
-571 AKSDEDKG
+571 KGMIEKDS

>member
-1 MAEATTGNNLAG
+1 MAEATTGNNLSG
-13 LNQGTGIVSRISSS
+13 ISQNTGIVSRISTS
-27 ISNVRKMTS
+27 ISNVRKITS
-36 DPAVQKSVPLIF
+36 DPAVQKSIPLIF

-80 ANVIQTLKQNGVDVS
+80 AAVIQTLKQNGVDVS
-95 LNPST
+95 LNPTT
-100 GEVIVPVKD
+100 GEVIVPVAD

-124 SVPDGYDT
+124 SVPNGYDT

-149 KQSLEAELAR
+149 KQSLEAELSR
-159 SVNHISGISSARV
+159 SINHISGISSARV

-235 LLSKPSSDV
+235 LLSRPSSDRSTT
-244 ASSASNEQMSQTMR
+244 ASDEQMSQTMR

-273 IVGAGNLKAEI
+273 IVGAGNLKAEV
-284 NVDMNFTKREITEE
+284 NVDMNFTKRETTEE

-333 PLAPDLKTKVPEGKD
+333 PLAPDLTKETPESK
-348 AGGSLKQRSQTSVK
+348 GGGANLKQRSQTSVK

-377 GEIKKIKAAVIIRE
+377 GKITKIKAAVIIRE
-391 KKIITPEGLVTF
+391 MKTVSPEGTVTF
-403 EKFSDEKLLEI
+403 EKFSDEKLSEI
-414 KSLVQEALGFDEVRG
+414 KSLVQEALGFDEARG

-436 SPFVDILEADVV
+436 SPFVDALEEEVA

-463 ATVLILAIVIFGA
+463 ATVLILAIVVFGA

-488 GYTSGPGAMAADDID
+488 GSTAGVGSMALDEED

-517 EDIKAKLKPKKSAIS
+517 EDIKAKLKPKKSSIS

-540 TYDDKVAIIRM
+540 TYDDKVAVIRM

-561 SVFRNMMSQN
+561 SVF
-571 AKSDEDKG
+571 KSMIDKDS

>member
-1 MAEATTGNNLAG
+1 MAEATTGNNIAG
-13 LNQGTGIVSRISSS
+13 INQGTGIISRISSS

-62 MQKSDMTTLFASL
+62 MQKADMTTLFASL
-75 PESEK
+75 PENEK
-80 ANVIQTLKQNGVDVS
+80 AAVIQTLKQNGVNVS

-100 GEVIVPVKD
+100 GEVVVPLED
-109 YHESRMLLAGEGLPS
+109 YHNSRMLLAGEGLPS
-124 SVPDGYDT
+124 SVPDGYDN
-132 LGDMPMGTSRS
+132 LSDMPMGTSRS
-143 VEAIKI
+143 VEAIRI
-149 KQSLEAELAR
+149 KQSLEAELSR
-159 SVNHISGISSARV
+159 SINFISGISSARV

-204 RQQVQSIVHLVASS
+204 RQQIQSIVHLVASS

-235 LLSKPSSDV
+235 LLSKPSGD
-244 ASSASNEQMSQTMR
+244 AAGTASNEQMSQTMR
-258 LGEIYRSRIISLLTP
+258 LGEIYKSRVISLLTP

-284 NVDMNFTKREITEE
+284 NVDMNFTKSEITEE

-314 DESANPE
+314 DESAKPE

-333 PLAPDLKTKVPEGKD
+333 PLAPDLNKEAPEGKG
-348 AGGSLKQRSQTSVK
+348 AGKNLQQRSQTSVK

-377 GEIKKIKAAVIIRE
+377 GVIKKIKAAVIIRE
-391 KKIITPEGLVTF
+391 KKVLTAEGTYTF
-403 EKFSDEKLLEI
+403 ETLSKEKLLEI
-414 KSLVQEALGFDEVRG
+414 KSLVQEALGFDEARG

-436 SPFVDILEADVV
+436 SPFVDMLEADIE
-448 PWYENESIKELAQQL
+448 PWYENNSIKEMLQQF
-463 ATVLILAIVIFGA
+463 ATILILAIVIFGA

-482 RVLVPA
+482 RVMVPA
-488 GYTSGPGAMAADDID
+488 GFSSGVGSMAGDEID
-503 DADEKIEVQEGESL
+503 VDDEKIEVQEGESL

-540 TYDDKVAIIRM
+540 TYDDKVAVIRM

-561 SVFRNMMSQN
+561 SVFKGMMGNDARDS
-571 AKSDEDKG
+571 

>member
-1 MAEATTGNNLAG
+1 MAEATTGNNLSG
-13 LNQGTGIVSRISSS
+13 LSQNTGIVSRISSS
-27 ISNVRKMTS
+27 ISNVRKITS
-36 DPAVQKSVPLIF
+36 DPAVQKSIPLIF

-80 ANVIQTLKQNGVDVS
+80 AAIIQTLKQNGVDVS
-95 LNPST
+95 LNPTT
-100 GEVIVPVKD
+100 GEVIVPVAE

-124 SVPDGYDT
+124 SVPNGYDT

-143 VEAIKI
+143 VEAVKI
-149 KQSLEAELAR
+149 KQSLEAELSR
-159 SVNHISGISSARV
+159 SINHISGVSSARV

-191 SVFVKL
+191 SIFVKL

-235 LLSKPSSDV
+235 LLSKPSGDGS
-244 ASSASNEQMSQTMR
+244 ATASNEQMSQTMR

-273 IVGAGNLKAEI
+273 IVGAGNLKAEV
-284 NVDMNFTKREITEE
+284 NVDMNFTKSEITEE

-333 PLAPDLKTKVPEGKD
+333 PLAPDLKKEAPENKGVG
-348 AGGSLKQRSQTSVK
+348 ANLKQRSQTSVK

-377 GEIKKIKAAVIIRE
+377 GQITKIKAAVIIRE
-391 KKIITPEGLVTF
+391 MKSVSPEGTVTF
-403 EKFSDEKLLEI
+403 EKFSDEKLVEI
-414 KSLVQEALGFDEVRG
+414 KSLVQEALGFDETRG

-436 SPFVDILEADVV
+436 SPFVDALEAEIV

-488 GYTSGPGAMAADDID
+488 GYTSGVGSVALDEEDDV
-503 DADEKIEVQEGESL
+503 DEKIEVQEGESL
-517 EDIKAKLKPKKSAIS
+517 EDIKAKLKPKKSSIS

-540 TYDDKVAIIRM
+540 TYDDKVAVIRM

-561 SVFRNMMSQN
+561 SVF
-571 AKSDEDKG
+571 KGMIEKDS

>member
-1 MAEATTGNNLAG
+1 MAEATTGNDITG
-13 LNQGTGIVSRISSS
+13 VNQNTNIISRISSS
-27 ISNVRKMTS
+27 ISNVRRMTS
-36 DPAVQKSVPLIF
+36 DPAVQKSIPLIF

-62 MQKSDMTTLFASL
+62 MQKSDMTTLFSSL

-80 ANVIQTLKQNGVDVS
+80 ALVVQTLKQNGVNAS

-100 GEVIVPVKD
+100 GEVVVPVKD

-124 SVPDGYDT
+124 SVPDGYDS

-149 KQSLEAELAR
+149 KQSLEAELSR
-159 SVNHISGISSARV
+159 SINHISGVSSARV

-197 SNGRSLG
+197 ANGRSLG

-235 LLSKPSSDV
+235 LLSKPSNDL
-244 ASSASNEQMSQTMR
+244 SASISSEQMSQTMR
-258 LGEIYRSRIISLLTP
+258 LGEIYKSRIISLLTP

-284 NVDMNFTKREITEE
+284 NVDMNFTQKEITEE

-309 EQTSL
+309 EQSSL

-333 PLAPDLKTKVPEGKD
+333 PLAPDLKKEAPQGKES
-348 AGGSLKQRSQTSVK
+348 GSTLKQRSQTSVK

-367 RKVETTTAQY
+367 RKVETTKAQY
-377 GEIKKIKAAVIIRE
+377 GEIEKIKAAVIIRE
-391 KKIITPEGLVTF
+391 KKIISPEGVITF

-414 KSLVQEALGFDEVRG
+414 KSLVQEALGFDEARG

-436 SPFVDILEADVV
+436 SPFVDILEADEV
-448 PWYENESIKELAQQL
+448 PWYENDSVKELTQQL

-488 GYTSGPGAMAADDID
+488 GYTSGPGVIASDEEDDVD
-503 DADEKIEVQEGESL
+503 DKIEVQEGESL

-540 TYDDKVAIIRM
+540 TYDDKVAVIRM

-561 SVFRNMMSQN
+561 SVFKNMME
-571 AKSDEDKG
+571 KE